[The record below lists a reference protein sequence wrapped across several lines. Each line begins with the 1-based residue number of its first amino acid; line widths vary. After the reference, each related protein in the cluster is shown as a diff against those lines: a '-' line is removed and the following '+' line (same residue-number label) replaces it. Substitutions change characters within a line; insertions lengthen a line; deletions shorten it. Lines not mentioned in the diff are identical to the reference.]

1 MSGTLSAAEVETR
14 AHAHGRAFV
23 GRAVRRKFAT
33 GWFSGTVTGVRV
45 TCFGMATVWR
55 VRYPDGDCEEL
66 AWLELRDALAAADAG
81 ADTGG
86 AQAGEGRIA
95 GGGARELVP
104 LPPPPPAAPAA
115 KPVAPLTATRTRSG
129 ASPRGA
135 SGGAVAA
142 EPPQQHAEVASE
154 RAREEYNGVKRCKN
168 ITKGFCATVEVPL
181 QDGSEKTK
189 RFHGGVHPTA
199 AAAAAAADA
208 LFREHGM
215 LDLLNFPQTQDEH
228 AAVAGAAAGP
238 AAQED
243 AAAAE
248 RAAKPPARKRAA
260 EQEPDA
266 SPPPPKRAPTSRKLP
281 PAPRDDVA
289 AFLRGIRPQLS
300 CLDASL
306 KVLPASGLTM
316 ELLRRVSP
324 AEDSAS
330 PVAHL
335 SRLSIVTAGL
345 EIATPADKLKLALAL
360 DDLARSA

>member
-1 MSGTLSAAEVETR
+1 MSGTAPLSAAEVETR

-45 TCFGMATVWR
+45 TCFGDFGMATVWR

-215 LDLLNFPQTQDEH
+215 LHLLNFPQTQDEH
-228 AAVAGAAAGP
+228 AAVAGALLLALQRRRTLPLPSALP
-238 AAQED
+238 SLR
-243 AAAAE
+243 
-248 RAAKPPARKRAA
+248 RASAPPSRSPMRRRRRPSALRRRA
-260 EQEPDA
+260 
-266 SPPPPKRAPTSRKLP
+266 SCRRRLVTTWL
-281 PAPRDDVA
+281 
-289 AFLRGIRPQLS
+289 LS
-300 CLDASL
+300 CA
-306 KVLPASGLTM
+306 ASGRSSRAWT
-316 ELLRRVSP
+316 RR
-324 AEDSAS
+324 
-330 PVAHL
+330 
-335 SRLSIVTAGL
+335 
-345 EIATPADKLKLALAL
+345 
-360 DDLARSA
+360 